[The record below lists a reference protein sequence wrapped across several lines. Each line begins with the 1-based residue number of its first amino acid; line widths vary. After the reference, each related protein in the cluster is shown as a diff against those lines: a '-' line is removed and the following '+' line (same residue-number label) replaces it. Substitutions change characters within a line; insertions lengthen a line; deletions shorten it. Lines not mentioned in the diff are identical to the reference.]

1 MSHKTVNH
9 FHLSLYETVNQ
20 LQTVSP
26 ETLIHRYP
34 SFTMDGSVEAL
45 RCLVS
50 LKGLNGAAEVVETEP
65 HVLLGHMV
73 EDLEMLRVVRL
84 AAAGTCAEQVVSL
97 LDSVGIEN
105 TVNYHLNNEITRAEL
120 VHYIMRV
127 RDQTKI
133 LISDLEATIQNC
145 KNNVGYTHLEQ
156 DDLLVVFVKKRIDL
170 DPILSSEED
179 EYSKFEDILNLLEDE

>member
-84 AAAGTCAEQVVSL
+84 PRYIYCIIRTYTAATNYKRKKEEKKVDERVATLIQNGVKASHHSFLFIVGHKSRDQIVSL
-97 LDSVGIEN
+97 HYMLRMESVSRANNANVLWCYKDNLELSRSIEHEN
-105 TVNYHLNNEITRAEL
+105 ME
-120 VHYIMRV
+120 
-127 RDQTKI
+127 
-133 LISDLEATIQNC
+133 
-145 KNNVGYTHLEQ
+145 
-156 DDLLVVFVKKRIDL
+156 IDL
-170 DPILSSEED
+170 
-179 EYSKFEDILNLLEDE
+179 